1 MKEQEVT
8 IYQIN
13 LEYPDYPRILKKIF
27 KLDGKDGLIIEK
39 DGYTQITLVDNY
51 QNGHNGD
58 WEDDH
63 ERGYQTFKQ
72 ARLALLKQSKENFAN
87 LIEKIKSLKEIK

>member
-1 MKEQEVT
+1 MKEREVT
-8 IYQIN
+8 IYQTN
-13 LEYPDYPRILKKIF
+13 LEYHDYPRILKTTF
-27 KLDGKDGLIIEK
+27 KLDEKDKLIIEK

-63 ERGYQTFKQ
+63 EYGHQTFKQ
-72 ARLALLKQSKENFAN
+72 AKQALLKQVKEDFKIILDKINALKEN
-87 LIEKIKSLKEIK
+87 K